1 MNNFAPLP
9 EYEERLLREIKTQLS
24 DREYWSKR
32 FENLSRQDD
41 SLLRSAFKDLKDREM
56 VSCQWADNA
65 PYLLCV
71 LIKGDSYF
79 ELKDEWEKENRREN
93 RKTWAIGLLSAF
105 GGSVLT
111 IAVQLIIG
119 WVG

>member
-1 MNNFAPLP
+1 MNDFSSLP
-9 EYEERLLREIKTQLS
+9 EYEEKLLREIKAHLG
-24 DREYWSKR
+24 DGEYWSER
-32 FENLSRQDD
+32 FENLSCQGDF
-41 SLLRSAFKDLKDREM
+41 LLRSAFKDLKDREM
-56 VSCQWADNA
+56 ISCQWADNA

-79 ELKDEWEKENRREN
+79 ELKDEWEKEKRQEN

>member
-1 MNNFAPLP
+1 MNNFSLLP
-9 EYEERLLREIKTQLS
+9 EYEERLLQEIRAHLGDGK
-24 DREYWSKR
+24 YWSER
-32 FENLSRQDD
+32 FENLSCQDD
-41 SLLRSAFKDLKDREM
+41 ALLRSAFKDLKDREM
-56 VSCQWADNA
+56 ISCQWADNA
-65 PYLLCV
+65 PYLLRV

-79 ELKDEWEKENRREN
+79 ELKDEWEKEKQRES

-105 GGSVLT
+105 GGSALT

>member
-1 MNNFAPLP
+1 MNNFSPLP
-9 EYEERLLREIKTQLS
+9 EYEERLLREIKTHLS

-65 PYLLCV
+65 SYLLCV

>member
-1 MNNFAPLP
+1 MNDFLSLP
-9 EYEERLLREIKTQLS
+9 EYEEKLLQEIKAHLVDGQ
-24 DREYWSKR
+24 YWPKR
-32 FENLSRQDD
+32 FDGLSFQEDA
-41 SLLRSAFKDLKDREM
+41 LLRSAFKDLKDREM
-56 VSCQWADNA
+56 ISCQWADNA
-65 PYLLCV
+65 PYLLRV

-79 ELKDEWEKENRREN
+79 ELKDEWEKEKQRES

-105 GGSVLT
+105 GGSALT